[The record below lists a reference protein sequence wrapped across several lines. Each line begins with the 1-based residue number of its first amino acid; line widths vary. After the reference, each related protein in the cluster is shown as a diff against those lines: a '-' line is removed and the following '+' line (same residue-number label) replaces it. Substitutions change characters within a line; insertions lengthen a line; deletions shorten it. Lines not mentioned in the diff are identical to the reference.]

1 MRWSS
6 TTIQKQVKNM
16 GGAFWGGLGMLRE
29 FLCREC
35 GWMGQVEVKEGIARC
50 PLCKAVQDVWEQEQ
64 EPPYGTL
71 RVNYPRLK
79 SEACEPRS

>member
-1 MRWSS
+1 
-6 TTIQKQVKNM
+6 
-16 GGAFWGGLGMLRE
+16 MLRE

-35 GWMGQVEVKEGIARC
+35 GWMGQVEVKEGMARC

-71 RVNYPRLK
+71 RLEEKRHG
-79 SEACEPRS
+79 